1 MPCLVGVEGGGG
13 WEGGGRGCRGRGRGW
28 EGREGQGEVWG
39 PIFSAKKALKE
50 VFNPNIDGPIRSYF
64 LLGNKKHLFFI
75 IVERCLNIKRPY

>member
-1 MPCLVGVEGGGG
+1 MGVEGGGG
-13 WEGGGRGCRGRGRGW
+13 REGEGEGRGCRGRGRGW

-64 LLGNKKHLFFI
+64 
-75 IVERCLNIKRPY
+75 Y